1 MAEEQDVFISGI
13 SGSIQ
18 QWSTEATATKMEQ
31 TLMKINASSS
41 AMTQLLS
48 AIKNG
53 EGVSQKQM
61 ARAVNATKNTTK
73 ATNQASKKESQDNSR
88 THGLLNQM
96 QSSFKEGWSSSSNGV
111 IDQLRKDQ
119 AIATRLEKDTQRLM
133 QAGMGRDDA
142 VKTLRTEK
150 RAEKQMN
157 FFKAAAAGIITLAA
171 GAEEAIKAGF
181 DQRFDMASEL
191 RQSGLMNGLGAVND
205 GMISIAQTISETGF
219 TFGQAAEFTKQFSQA
234 VGVKGVKATLDF
246 VNNMARGPNGLM
258 EQFSMEFG
266 QVAHMSGEYMDSLRI
281 SGQLSRMSDAQLKVG
296 LGSFMSNVQATSNV
310 LKVSMEQAA
319 TILKGSLDDNSR
331 GMLLTLPEQ
340 MQSSIK
346 SGMEMMGGMQNPL
359 AELITA
365 RLGAGEN
372 NFMQTSQ
379 FQEMAGTMA
388 GQKMI
393 GFSQEA
399 ATVLETQGD
408 AAFQSF
414 MSNEGEA
421 FIGNLI
427 ATMSDGANRTVA
439 IADGTMPMIAKI
451 AQFMQTLNQMDKG
464 IGGGD
469 EADNAAML
477 FADQQVQSQVSSEG
491 AMTTLMPG
499 FIENVRDLTATNRRF
514 AEQAATT
521 IRTNANVIDGMAN
534 AATQFKQTVTGLGT
548 VLLKIVNIPGSV
560 VDFATNNI
568 LGLGGV
574 YSNDT
579 RDITDFT
586 SNKDG
591 GVRSM
596 NDSQALKFENYTK
609 DMIKTLRN
617 NDSMDA
623 EEKRA
628 AAATLQATLES
639 VINNTKVADGA
650 SASVGH
656 TQDRI
661 LSSLNQ
667 LLIELRQ

>member
-1 MAEEQDVFISGI
+1 
-13 SGSIQ
+13 
-18 QWSTEATATKMEQ
+18 
-31 TLMKINASSS
+31 
-41 AMTQLLS
+41 
-48 AIKNG
+48 
-53 EGVSQKQM
+53 
-61 ARAVNATKNTTK
+61 
-73 ATNQASKKESQDNSR
+73 
-88 THGLLNQM
+88 
-96 QSSFKEGWSSSSNGV
+96 
-111 IDQLRKDQ
+111 
-119 AIATRLEKDTQRLM
+119 
-133 QAGMGRDDA
+133 
-142 VKTLRTEK
+142 
-150 RAEKQMN
+150 
-157 FFKAAAAGIITLAA
+157 
-171 GAEEAIKAGF
+171 
-181 DQRFDMASEL
+181 
-191 RQSGLMNGLGAVND
+191 
-205 GMISIAQTISETGF
+205 
-219 TFGQAAEFTKQFSQA
+219 
-234 VGVKGVKATLDF
+234 
-246 VNNMARGPNGLM
+246 
-258 EQFSMEFG
+258 
-266 QVAHMSGEYMDSLRI
+266 
-281 SGQLSRMSDAQLKVG
+281 
-296 LGSFMSNVQATSNV
+296 
-310 LKVSMEQAA
+310 
-319 TILKGSLDDNSR
+319 
-331 GMLLTLPEQ
+331 
-340 MQSSIK
+340 
-346 SGMEMMGGMQNPL
+346 
-359 AELITA
+359 
-365 RLGAGEN
+365 
-372 NFMQTSQ
+372 
-379 FQEMAGTMA
+379 
-388 GQKMI
+388 
-393 GFSQEA
+393 
-399 ATVLETQGD
+399 
-408 AAFQSF
+408 
-414 MSNEGEA
+414 
-421 FIGNLI
+421 
-427 ATMSDGANRTVA
+427 
-439 IADGTMPMIAKI
+439 
-451 AQFMQTLNQMDKG
+451 MQTLNQMDKG